1 MSQNSYSSQRK
12 CDCGLV
18 VKTLISSTT
27 SNPGRR
33 FFRFLCPDFF
43 SFSSFLHVDIR
54 NGKTKL
60 FSEITYLRHLKLSL
74 KDVKIEMENLKIEI
88 ENLKIVMQNLKIEGG
103 HLSEK
108 ISKLEETN
116 DLEVEEVRTF
126 EDKYYKIKY
135 KFMISCVSFCWI
147 CSCINDKVNYVV
159 SVYFPNLVF

>member
-33 FFRFLCPDFF
+33 FFRCLCSD
-43 SFSSFLHVDIR
+43 V
-54 NGKTKL
+54 N
-60 FSEITYLRHLKLSL
+60 
-74 KDVKIEMENLKIEI
+74 VKIEMENLKIEI
-88 ENLKIVMQNLKIEGG
+88 ESLKIVMENLKIEGG
-103 HLSEK
+103 HLLEK

-126 EDKYYKIKY
+126 EDKYYKTKY
-135 KFMISCVSFCWI
+135 KFMISCFLFVGF
-147 CSCINDKVNYVV
+147 VV
-159 SVYFPNLVF
+159 ALITK

>member
-33 FFRFLCPDFF
+33 FFKCLCPDKWEDQAFF
-43 SFSSFLHVDIR
+43 
-54 NGKTKL
+54 
-60 FSEITYLRHLKLSL
+60 EITYLRHLKLSL

-88 ENLKIVMQNLKIEGG
+88 ENLKIVMENLKIEGG

-116 DLEVEEVRTF
+116 DLDVEEVRTF
-126 EDKYYKIKY
+126 EDKYYKTKY
-135 KFMISCVSFCWI
+135 KFMISCFLFVGFVDALI
-147 CSCINDKVNYVV
+147 TK
-159 SVYFPNLVF
+159 